1 MDDLDHALLNAWDR
15 LTPALRQDRAEA
27 LRRALR
33 RNTPTLTRPPRA
45 WCLCVRAA
53 DSRLDALAAIAPYR
67 ALRTNAPHT
76 ITLDAP
82 CIRKLTAPVHLPWP
96 GMRLRRAAHLLGRH
110 PESMR
115 NWLDKGLLRIHHD
128 PPRMHGSRGK
138 PVPMVWAPSPLD
150 PNANLAQAPHHAWGT
165 IWQYHHTRVPDH
177 LTLTTERCM
186 RYRHDPRGSNDRALG
201 RPRGWLFECPGL
213 PHAPCNRLVQRLYY
227 PLPVT
232 TLADYLNEDPLDIT
246 IPLTSQSPKRKRGA
260 NPPPQ
265 DESDAEQADGGQTGR
280 PPSSLRRFVPS
291 SLPFACHHCH
301 RVRYLTLDRNGWN
314 HLVTHLTAGLLYGH
328 EVPRP
333 DSITHTRKRRYVTHS
348 RPHPR
353 RDQVQ
358 SLLLRG
364 LTSKQIATALGIQ
377 YSTVVAHI
385 ERIYKHHAVH
395 SRAELKA
402 KLTPPTPTQSA
413 CATAL

>member
-1 MDDLDHALLNAWDR
+1 MDDLDHALLDAWNR
-15 LTPALRQDRAEA
+15 LTPTLRHDRAQA
-27 LRRALR
+27 LRRAFR

-45 WCLCVRAA
+45 WCLCIRAA
-53 DSRLDALAAIAPYR
+53 DSRLDALAALAPYR

-76 ITLDAP
+76 ITLDAD
-82 CIRKLTAPVHLPWP
+82 CIRELTAPVHLPWP
-96 GMRLRRAAHLLGRH
+96 GTRLRRAAHLLGRH

-115 NWLDKGLLRIHHD
+115 NWLDKGLLRVHHD

-165 IWQYHHTRVPDH
+165 IWQYHHTRVPDD
-177 LTLTTERCM
+177 LTLTTERSM
-186 RYRHDPRGSNDRALG
+186 RYRHDPRGSNDRDLG
-201 RPRGWLFECPGL
+201 RPRGWLFQCPGL
-213 PHAPCNRLVQRLYY
+213 PDAPCNRLVQRLYY

-232 TLADYLNEDPLDIT
+232 TLADLLSDDPLDIT
-246 IPLTSQSPKRKRGA
+246 IPLPCGPARQPERPDVSPT
-260 NPPPQ
+260 PPP
-265 DESDAEQADGGQTGR
+265 
-280 PPSSLRRFVPS
+280 SLRRPRRRIAPS
-291 SLPFACHHCH
+291 LAFACHHCH
-301 RVRYLTLDRNGWN
+301 RVRYLTLNTDGWN

-333 DSITHTRKRRYVTHS
+333 ESITHTRKRRFA
-348 RPHPR
+348 PHTRATPR

-364 LTSKQIATALGIQ
+364 LTSKQIAAALGIQ
-377 YSTVVAHI
+377 YGTVVAHI

-402 KLTPPTPTQSA
+402 KLTPAQSTPRAKAQ
-413 CATAL
+413 